1 MKAPEVSR
9 DGTRAHASAVRRR
22 DAARSEQLRRS
33 EVRARA
39 HGIRDER
46 SATSDLA
53 AANQEL
59 AAREAWVRWVE
70 RGY

>member
-1 MKAPEVSR
+1 MKFPEVSR
-9 DGTRAHASAVRRR
+9 DGTHAHASAVRRR
-22 DAARSEQLRRS
+22 DVARSEQLHRS
-33 EVRARA
+33 RVRARA
-39 HGIRDER
+39 HGVRAER

-59 AAREAWVRWVE
+59 AARDAWVRWVE